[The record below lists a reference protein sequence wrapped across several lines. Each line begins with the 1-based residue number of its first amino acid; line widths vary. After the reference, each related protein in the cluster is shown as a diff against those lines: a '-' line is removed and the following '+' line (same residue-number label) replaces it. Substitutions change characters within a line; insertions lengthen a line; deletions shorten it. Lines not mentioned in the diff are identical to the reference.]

1 MLVGGG
7 MSTFLALFVC
17 GCDREGGGG
26 GVWKEDWRM
35 TGREKGG

>member
-26 GVWKEDWRM
+26 GMERGLENDW
-35 TGREKGG
+35 